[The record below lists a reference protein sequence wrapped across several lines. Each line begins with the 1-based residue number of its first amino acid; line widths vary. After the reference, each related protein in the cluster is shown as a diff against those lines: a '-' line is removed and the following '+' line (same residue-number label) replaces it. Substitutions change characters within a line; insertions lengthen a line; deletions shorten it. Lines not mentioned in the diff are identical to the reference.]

1 VSQSALAAAGIDR
14 AGAGLI
20 DMQYVGYGIKLSR
33 RIQSSIWMI
42 FLVSKGIAAKKIQIS
57 VYVSSRVGR
66 GAGAVY
72 ACDQRIHS
80 LAG

>member
-1 VSQSALAAAGIDR
+1 MSQSALAAAGIDR

-42 FLVSKGIAAKKIQIS
+42 FLVSKGFFGLGTTKKFIKPAMDS
-57 VYVSSRVGR
+57 VLVSAFGLM
-66 GAGAVY
+66 AG
-72 ACDQRIHS
+72 
-80 LAG
+80 